1 MTLAVVD
8 SRYEEALRKSEALS
22 RTRGTTD
29 SAFIKWMAG
38 RLAKGQQIL
47 YTYGEPESDGDLLEV
62 STSAGPMLVVYLP
75 DLRKARV
82 SEKWISRGRGS
93 KKTTAHVSR
102 VTHSLTKQK
111 PVPVLPGRRAAFTEV
126 TSPERHAEIDRSIA
140 EAVKDI
146 KPKLTVV
153 AKKPSAK
160 PKGPVNL
167 SGLLHKEPVTAPS
180 KPTDW
185 AQHKAPAALAAA
197 GPKAAAPSRPGANKP
212 QYSAGGKQFRIHQKT
227 NTAYEVHPGEY
238 WVTVTDPGHANFGH
252 AVLIREIPGHPGEGV
267 TLTPFGG
274 GIERGIPVT
283 TVKTEQ
289 ALADA
294 AKRRSERQDARREAA
309 MTKTKY
315 TQRNE
320 QEKLA
325 ERNTKTARMAD
336 VVAAR
341 LSTFGHSSHGF
352 CKNTDAGEKGCAAAS
367 RNGAVHLLTPE
378 QIQASRAEGEKPL
391 SENAVSL
398 RWKANV
404 NAQGRFVR
412 MLGKHFT
419 RYGQKVANLPTL
431 MSDDPEALSRF
442 IDKEREERAR
452 NHIMAAEHIGQT
464 VTKTEAKLKVAVEE
478 LKRVEQV
485 AAKDTEP
492 IPVTCPQCFGNGKD
506 GAKPCI
512 LCKGTGEVTREEERV
527 YEAREKVADLETSV
541 ATLKESRQQ
550 HEHLAALDTAEMP
563 PLVMAPPETRLKPK
577 RQRQPEWRK
586 QAATGVGDAEEW
598 AAAKPDI
605 AAALAERKAHWA
617 AQVIYL
623 DNEIADTEFG
633 RRIDDKSQI
642 PPHIQRREASRGLR
656 VLLGHAKE
664 VDKAFLAA
672 QSALSGDDIT
682 KARKAVDFAFLQ
694 EQRQPESAISG
705 ARIKGAAPGH
715 RPKFQDVPEGKPK
728 LGRIDPARLAE
739 MAKKDALLEREM
751 TRLEGLYE
759 PKNAGVTD
767 ADEDTISSDQRLP
780 ATPNYV
786 EPMTPEQQTAAWKT
800 FVRDNLT
807 SLVNESVTR
816 AYAPVEAEDILG
828 LSGRGKEEEKILADA
843 RSEGLFAAV
852 HSVALGMTRGAM
864 MDRRTVTMLGP
875 VASTMAMRSFIDQ
888 HDPEKVVEAKKYL
901 YDWVLKNTLPRLAS
915 AKEMYQSLVMDARNA
930 QAAMKRKQDAYARS
944 PEEPTRGPQASEMV
958 YEQREMYE
966 RAVSAIRHISSV
978 WSEVQAA
985 NVMLRTMRLPPPAEI
1000 PVQVPSNVGFERK
1013 DLTEA
1018 LQHYGL
1024 KPVVDYRIETVNEQ
1038 PVVNVKYS
1046 ALSKFVRPR
1055 QPLIDPALA
1064 EKLEALQEGD
1074 ESSVIHGFVPAG
1086 FRTVTHTPADAFE
1099 VAHAAEVLSNITSV
1113 KDLDEKV
1120 QDAIGTLSMYGLSHR
1135 QVRSLL
1141 HDEKMEERILPAFRA
1156 TYAAMVERHLPSG
1169 DYEADRRSAAK
1180 AHTLINRVVDKLRS
1194 QRGMP
1199 ATSADQQRLDEMAA
1213 SSHLDSALK
1222 VVPFGHVA
1230 YKNVNEL
1237 TGTERDVLRRF
1248 WADEIAGVPYVP
1260 DKGENDKGRQA
1271 WGAFLKHAGGETEA
1285 LAAAQDLLKD
1295 ELIGQYLY
1303 HSTASQVKTTPE
1315 GTKPT
1320 GVSPKVAQVPIRHA
1334 DKMDRSEFT
1343 GPRAGLLNRR
1353 SLGAVAEQQ
1362 LERMLRPKGELASRY
1377 DVKQRPVTALPGRL
1391 DMESPQWRHQQMAIR
1406 AFPIAKRQAIVTDTG
1421 TGKTVIALGGL
1432 TEVMAEGNV
1441 KRSVW
1446 MVPRSVI
1453 ENYKL
1458 QGDLVRFT
1466 HNGSG
1471 LKWFARAGASAADRR
1486 SAMRDPNYNLYITTP
1501 ESMREDLLDMV
1512 DEHFRDLD
1520 APSTEAQKRGMA
1532 APKTPEQARQRRDI
1546 MLRRLGE
1553 LPEEQ
1558 RSSIVH
1564 AALKK
1569 AGVQFEHA
1577 FLDEAHRL
1585 SERSGKATSQMTMLD
1600 TALTD
1605 GLPYFMLATASPAQ
1619 NDMSEATDLTRKVRP
1634 DLFVQKKGEEASP
1647 YQWLWQNYGSLGMSA
1662 TREETARKPARD
1674 PDPLLLQ
1681 ALRREIAPLVFMATA
1696 EDENRPNYS
1705 EQAVNLTAGQMD
1717 ALQKV
1722 QQASGKAYRID
1733 TQEGRNALRF
1743 LNPEAFRRQV
1753 KQADG
1758 STQTVEVPPGS
1769 TEEFKV
1775 ASNQVQALETLR
1787 REAVQHVLHD
1797 LPIAMNAKTQHLART
1812 LRTGKHINKR
1822 TGLPSSGLIF
1832 TNRVEAATQVAND
1845 LNDVAKKEGWKG
1857 FKAYALDF
1865 TTSPSKV
1872 KEAEDDYADSMKAGR
1887 QVVLV
1892 ASPAH
1897 SEAKD
1902 YPGGQWVK
1910 HFDLPHTL
1918 HAMNQRE
1925 GRLRAAINKNGELHS
1940 ERLVAHYQDKGQS
1953 HKHEAE
1959 LASEQVLRGKAPL
1972 MRLFRRH
1979 RGVGS
1984 GDDLTRMFA
1993 ANRLLKTTT

>member
-29 SAFIKWMAG
+29 PAFIKWMAG
-38 RLAKGQQIL
+38 RLAKGQKVL
-47 YTYGEPESDGDLLEV
+47 YTYGEPESDGDLLEIA
-62 STSAGPMLVVYLP
+62 TSAGPMLLVYLP

-82 SEKWISRGRGS
+82 SDKWVSRGRGS
-93 KKTTAHVSR
+93 KKVTAHVSR

-126 TSPERHAEIDRSIA
+126 TSPERHAEIDRSVA
-140 EAVKDI
+140 EAVKQI
-146 KPKLTVV
+146 KPKMVV
-153 AKKPSAK
+153 VGKKASAK

-167 SGLLHKEPVTAPS
+167 SGLAHKDPVVAPS

-185 AQHKAPAALAAA
+185 SQHKAPAALAAA
-197 GPKAAAPSRPGANKP
+197 QPKAAEPSRPGANKP
-212 QYSAGGKQFRIHQKT
+212 HFESGGKQFRVHQKSGSV
-227 NTAYEVHPGEY
+227 YEVHPGEY
-238 WVTVTDPGHANFGH
+238 WVTVTDPGHAGFGH

-267 TLTPFGG
+267 TLSPMGSG
-274 GIERGIPVT
+274 VARGVPVT

-294 AKRRSERQDARREAA
+294 AKRRGERQSARREAA

-315 TQRNE
+315 TQRQE

-325 ERNTKTARMAD
+325 ERNTKTARMAE

-341 LSTFGHSSHGF
+341 LSLYGHAPYGF
-352 CKNTDAGEKGCAAAS
+352 CKNGDAGDAACARAS
-367 RNGAVHLLTPE
+367 RNGGVHLLTPE
-378 QIQASRAEGEKPL
+378 QIQASRAQGEKPL
-391 SENAVSL
+391 SSNAVSL
-398 RWKANV
+398 RWKASV
-404 NAQGRFVR
+404 SAQSRFAR
-412 MLGKHFT
+412 MLGKHF
-419 RYGQKVANLPTL
+419 RGHAAKVANLPTL

-452 NHIMAAEHIGQT
+452 VNIMAAQHI
-464 VTKTEAKLKVAVEE
+464 
-478 LKRVEQV
+478 EQV
-485 AAKDTEP
+485 ATKVQTQLANATDDLKKLEKNRPMVEEP
-492 IPVTCPQCFGNGKD
+492 NIVCPECSGNGKVE
-506 GAKPCI
+506 GKACPTCA
-512 LCKGTGEVTREEERV
+512 GNGQVTRADEKIF
-527 YEAREKVADLETSV
+527 EARDKVDDLQTS
-541 ATLKESRQQ
+541 LSMLQENKKQ
-550 HEHLAALDTAEMP
+550 HEQLAALDTADMP
-563 PLVMAPPETRLKPK
+563 PLVLAPPDTRLKPK

-586 QAATGVGDAEEW
+586 QAQTGVGDAEEW
-598 AAAKPDI
+598 AAAKPEI
-605 AAALAERKAHWA
+605 EAALAERKAYWA
-617 AQVIYL
+617 AQVLYYR
-623 DNEIADTEFG
+623 NEIADTEFG

-672 QSALSGDDIT
+672 QEALKGDDT
-682 KARKAVDFAFLQ
+682 TAARKAVDFAYLQ
-694 EQRQPESAISG
+694 EQRQPESAIAG

-715 RPKFQDVPEGKPK
+715 RPKFQDVPEGKAK
-728 LGRIDPARLAE
+728 LGRIDPAKLAE

-759 PKNAGVTD
+759 PKNAGVSD
-767 ADEDTISSDQRLP
+767 EGEEDTGVRDQRLP
-780 ATPNYV
+780 ATPNYG
-786 EPMTPEQQTAAWKT
+786 EPMTPEQQTAALKQ
-800 FVRDNLT
+800 FARDNLS
-807 SLVNESVTR
+807 SLLSESVAR
-816 AYAPVEAEDILG
+816 AYAPVEAEEILG
-828 LSGRGKEEEKILADA
+828 LTGRGKEEEKILADA
-843 RSEGLFAAV
+843 RAEGLFAAV
-852 HSVALGMTRGAM
+852 HSMALGMTRGAM
-864 MDRRTVTMLGP
+864 MDRRTTSMLGP
-875 VASTMAMRSFIDQ
+875 AASAAAMRSFIEQ
-888 HDPEKVVEAKKYL
+888 RDPEKTVEAKKYL
-901 YDWVLKNTLPRLAS
+901 TDWVLKNTYPRLAS
-915 AKEMYQSLVMDARNA
+915 AKDMYQNLVMDARNA
-930 QAAMKRKQDAYARS
+930 QAAMKRKMDSYSNA
-944 PEEPTRGPQASEMV
+944 PDEPVRGPQASELI
-958 YEQREMYE
+958 YEQREMFE

-978 WSEVQAA
+978 FSEVQAA
-985 NVMLRTMRLPPPAEI
+985 NTMLDTLERKPKEEI
-1000 PVQVPSNVGFERK
+1000 PVRVPAHLGFDRK

-1018 LQHYGL
+1018 MQHYGL
-1024 KPVVDYRIETVNEQ
+1024 KPVVDYRIETVNEE
-1038 PVVNVKYS
+1038 PLVHIKYQS
-1046 ALSKFVRPR
+1046 LSKFVRPR

-1099 VAHAAEVLSNITSV
+1099 VAHAAEVLTGITGA

-1135 QVRSLL
+1135 QVRSLM
-1141 HDEKMEERILPAFRA
+1141 HDEKLEERIQPAFRA
-1156 TYAAMVERHLPSG
+1156 AYSAMVERHLPSG
-1169 DYEADRRSAAK
+1169 DYAADRRAATT
-1180 AHTLINRVVDKLRS
+1180 AHTLINRVVDKLRAH
-1194 QRGMP
+1194 RGMP

-1260 DKGENDKGRQA
+1260 EKGEDDKGRQA
-1271 WGAFLKHAGGETEA
+1271 WGAFLKNAGGETEA
-1285 LAAAQDLLKD
+1285 LGAAQDLLKD

-1303 HSTASQVKTTPE
+1303 HSTASQVKNTPE
-1315 GTKPT
+1315 GSRPV
-1320 GVSPKVAQVPIRHA
+1320 GIAPKVAQVPIRHS

-1353 SLGAVAEQQ
+1353 SLGVVAEQQ
-1362 LERMLRPKGELASRY
+1362 MERMLRPKGELASRY

-1432 TEVMAEGNV
+1432 TEVMAEGKV

-1471 LKWFARAGASAADRR
+1471 LKWFARAGAAAADRR
-1486 SAMRDPNYNLYITTP
+1486 AAMRDPNYNLYITTP

-1512 DEHFRDLD
+1512 DEHYRDLD

-1532 APKTPEQARQRRDI
+1532 APKTPEEARQRRDI
-1546 MLRRLGE
+1546 MLRRLAE

-1558 RSSIVH
+1558 RSEIVH
-1564 AALKK
+1564 AAMKK

-1585 SERSGKATSQMTMLD
+1585 AERAGKATSQMTLLD

-1634 DLFVQKKGEEASP
+1634 DLFVKKKGEDASP
-1647 YQWLWQNYGSLGMSA
+1647 YQWLWENYGSLGVSA

-1705 EQAVNLTAGQMD
+1705 EQPVSLTGGQMD

-1722 QQASGKAYRID
+1722 QQAAGKAYRID

-1758 STQTVEVPPGS
+1758 STQTIEVPPGS

-1775 ASNQVQALETLR
+1775 AANQVQALETLR

-1832 TNRVEAATQVAND
+1832 TNRVEAATQVASD

-1857 FKAYALDF
+1857 FKAYPLDF
-1865 TTSPSKV
+1865 TTSPAKV
-1872 KEAEDDYADSMKAGR
+1872 KEAEEDYANSMKAGR

-1925 GRLRAAINKNGELHS
+1925 GRLRAAINKNGELHA
-1940 ERLVAHYQDKGQS
+1940 ERLVAHYQDKGQT

-1959 LASEQVLRGKAPL
+1959 LSSEQVLRGKAPL

-1979 RGVGS
+1979 RNVAM